1 MALQTNRRMLLG
13 GAPTLP
19 TVRSAHV
26 KVGEVVI
33 SQQFGTLYLQR
44 DVMQSQPLVERPGGR
59 LGLPNLR
66 ASFVRF
72 AGTGL
77 VTEALLSGNLPLA
90 SGIPGALLL

>member
-1 MALQTNRRMLLG
+1 MLLG

-19 TVRSAHV
+19 TLRSAHA

-44 DVMQSQPLVERPGGR
+44 DMMQSQPLVERPGGR

-72 AGTGL
+72 AGTGP